1 MPALYASNANT
12 STIGV
17 LIYFGA
23 LCSFTLPPK
32 QNASNV
38 YLTKRRTRNET
49 MTNAQQKKLDTI
61 IGKLEALQNS
71 ISKPTQKESDAMRE
85 AKSRLLSILQT

>member
-1 MPALYASNANT
+1 
-12 STIGV
+12 
-17 LIYFGA
+17 
-23 LCSFTLPPK
+23 
-32 QNASNV
+32 
-38 YLTKRRTRNET
+38 

-71 ISKPTQKESDAMRE
+71 ISKPTQKESDAIRE